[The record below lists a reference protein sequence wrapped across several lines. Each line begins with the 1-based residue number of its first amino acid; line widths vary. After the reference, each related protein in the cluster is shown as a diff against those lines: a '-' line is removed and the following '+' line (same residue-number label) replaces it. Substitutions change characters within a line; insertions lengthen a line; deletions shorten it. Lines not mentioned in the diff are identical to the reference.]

1 MTAADGADRLPGALD
16 GVVVADFSR
25 IVAGPLSTML
35 LGDLGAE
42 VIKVESPAGDD
53 TRSFTPPVRDGVST
67 YFMAVNRNK
76 RSIVLDLATPADLE
90 VAHALS
96 ARADVVIHN
105 FKPGGI
111 ERYGLGYEQVAAR
124 RPDTVYCAI
133 SGYGT
138 KGGANLP
145 GYDLLIQAV
154 SGLMSLTGESTGPAL
169 RAGMSA
175 FDVMTGLQATVG
187 ILAALR
193 HRDRT
198 GAGQL
203 VEIDLLSSA
212 LACMINQTSAYV
224 AGGSVPARM
233 GNQHPSLYPYEP
245 LATGQGEI
253 VVAAGNDRQFAALC
267 RVLGVEALA
276 NDPRFVTVPLRN
288 QNRDELRPLLVA
300 ALAPRAAG
308 EWFEVLSAAG
318 LPCAPI
324 NDVRGG
330 VEFAEQLGLEP
341 VVDVGGIPMIRN
353 PLRMSVTPPSHRLAP
368 PAMDDAGAEV
378 RRWLGFEAAES
389 VAVCG

>member
-1 MTAADGADRLPGALD
+1 MTTALD
-16 GVVVADFSR
+16 GIVVADFSR
-25 IVAGPLSTML
+25 IVAGPLCTML
-35 LGDLGAE
+35 LGDLGAD

-53 TRSFTPPVRDGVST
+53 TRSFTPPARDGIST

-76 RSIVLDLATPADLE
+76 RSIVLDLVDPTDIE

-138 KGGANLP
+138 KDGAHLP
-145 GYDLLIQAV
+145 GYDLLIQAA
-154 SGLMSLTGESTGPAL
+154 SGLMSMTGDAGGPAM
-169 RAGMSA
+169 RVGMSA
-175 FDVMTGLQATVG
+175 FDVMTGLHATIG

-198 GAGQL
+198 GLGQL

-212 LACMINQTSAYV
+212 LASMINQTSAYV
-224 AGGSVPARM
+224 AGGTIASRM

-245 LATGQGEI
+245 LPTRDGDI
-253 VVAAGNDRQFAALC
+253 VVAAGNDRQFGALC
-267 RVLGVEALA
+267 RVLGLDALA
-276 NDPRFVTVPLRN
+276 DDARFASVHLRN
-288 QNRDELRPLLVA
+288 QNRDELRPLLIA
-300 ALAPRAAG
+300 ALAARGAG
-308 EWFEVLSAAG
+308 EWFDVLSDAG

-330 VEFAEQLGLEP
+330 VELAERLGLEP
-341 VVDVGGIPMIRN
+341 VVDVGGVPMVRN
-353 PLRMSVTPPSHRLAP
+353 PLRLSVTPPTHRLAP
-368 PAMDDAGAEV
+368 PALDDGGAEI
-378 RRWLGFEAAES
+378 RRWLG
-389 VAVCG
+389 